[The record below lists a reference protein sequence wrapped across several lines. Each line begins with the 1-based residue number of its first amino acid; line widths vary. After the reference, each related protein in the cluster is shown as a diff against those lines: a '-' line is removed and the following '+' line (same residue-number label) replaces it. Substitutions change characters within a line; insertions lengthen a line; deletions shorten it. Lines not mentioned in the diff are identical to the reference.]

1 MEEHSDH
8 LGELPVFWRRA
19 DGPLAGVLYLH
30 GSPTSCDDW
39 LPFLEA
45 GGGVAPDLPGF
56 GRSGKP
62 GHFPYELEGYADFL
76 DAFAELAG
84 LGEVD
89 LVMHDWGAVGLA
101 WAARRPERVRRL
113 VLINPAPLP
122 PEVRWARLD
131 RAFAHPV
138 LGEIAIG
145 CAIKPVFTRALE
157 RLAGAPLPP
166 GFVEHAWRCFD
177 PGTQRAILR
186 LHRSMDRPAR
196 EDLAGRLHDI
206 RVPALLACRSTDP
219 YSSSA
224 VADAYRGRLPGAAP
238 EVLPGVGHWPWLH
251 AGTEF
256 VDRVSRYLT
265 RGISH
270 FR

>member
-1 MEEHSDH
+1 M
-8 LGELPVFWRRA
+8 RR
-19 DGPLAGVLYLH
+19 LA
-30 GSPTSCDDW
+30 
-39 LPFLEA
+39 PFLEA

-62 GHFPYELEGYADFL
+62 GHFPYDLEGYADFL

-101 WAARRPERVRRL
+101 WAVRRPERVRRL

-122 PEVRWARLD
+122 PGAPWPRLD

-138 LGEIAIG
+138 LGEIVIG
-145 CAIKPVFTRALE
+145 CAIKAVFRRALE
-157 RLAGAPLPP
+157 RRADAPLPP

-186 LHRSMDRPAR
+186 SAPRHGRGDARESGPSTSPHPPAR
-196 EDLAGRLHDI
+196 AASVRLDRSVQQLGRGGCL
-206 RVPALLACRSTDP
+206 
-219 YSSSA
+219 
-224 VADAYRGRLPGAAP
+224 RGRLPGAAP
-238 EVLPGVGHWPWLH
+238 EVLQGVGHWPWLH
-251 AGTEF
+251 EGTDF
-256 VDRVSRYLT
+256 VERVSHYLT
-265 RGISH
+265 AGISDS
-270 FR
+270 R

>member
-19 DGPLAGVLYLH
+19 QGPCAHALYLH
-30 GSPTSCDDW
+30 GSPTSSDDW

-45 GGGVAPDLPGF
+45 AGGVAPDLPGF

-62 GHFPYELEGYADFL
+62 GHFPYDLDGYADWL

-84 LGEVD
+84 LEEVD
-89 LVMHDWGAVGLA
+89 LVMHDWGAVGMA

-122 PEVRWARLD
+122 PEAPWPPLA
-131 RAFAHPV
+131 RAFARRIV
-138 LGEIAIG
+138 GEIVIG
-145 CAIKPVFTRALE
+145 CAIKPVFARAL
-157 RLAGAPLPP
+157 RRAAGAPLPP

-186 LHRSMDRPAR
+186 LHRSTNSAAR
-196 EDLAGRLHDI
+196 EDLARRLEDI
-206 RVPALLACRSTDP
+206 PLPALLACRSTDP
-219 YSSSA
+219 NSSSA
-224 VADAYRGRLPGAAP
+224 VADAYRGRLSGATS
-238 EVLPGVGHWPWLH
+238 EV
-251 AGTEF
+251 
-256 VDRVSRYLT
+256 
-265 RGISH
+265 
-270 FR
+270 